1 MHACVDFLVNI
12 SCTLGTKK
20 MITRAESREIVY
32 ENRSTHSDSFV
43 PGVTIAGM
51 DHGKK
56 LAGSS
61 TRTVILCF
69 AKHLVQ

>member
-12 SCTLGTKK
+12 SCTLGRKK